1 MNPKGNLAKLVQKLK
16 KLNNQKVD
24 LGYFE
29 EQGLHS
35 SGDSYVEIMKVHEL
49 GEYGMPARPVLGNVS
64 ILIDRDFERSTGA
77 LWTFINSLVHTP
89 SSSISDELDKLGSV
103 YAHYSERIFG
113 NPAYLTV
120 TFNPEPLVDTGEL
133 AENFAWR
140 TTLNMT
146 YKTVG

>member
-1 MNPKGNLAKLVQKLK
+1 MEKLK

-49 GEYGMPARPVLGNVS
+49 GEWGMPARPVLGNVS
-64 ILIDRDFERSTGA
+64 ILINSDFERSTGA
-77 LWTFINSLVHTP
+77 LASFINSLVHTP
-89 SSSISDELDKLGSV
+89 SSSISDELDKLVSV

-120 TFNPEPLVDTGEL
+120 TFNPEPLIDTGEL

>member
-1 MNPKGNLAKLVQKLK
+1 MQKLK

-49 GEYGMPARPVLGNVS
+49 GEYGLPARSVLGNVS
-64 ILIDRDFERSTGA
+64 ILIDSDFERSTGA
-77 LWTFINSLVHTP
+77 LGTFINSLVHTP

-113 NPAYLTV
+113 NPSYLTV
-120 TFNPEPLVDTGEL
+120 TFNPEPLIDTGEL

>member
-1 MNPKGNLAKLVQKLK
+1 MQKLK

-35 SGDSYVEIMKVHEL
+35 SGDSYVEIMKIHEL

-64 ILIDRDFERSTGA
+64 ILINSDFERSTGA
-77 LWTFINSLVHTP
+77 LGTFINSLVHTP

-113 NPAYLTV
+113 NPSYLTV

>member
-1 MNPKGNLAKLVQKLK
+1 MEKLK
-16 KLNNQKVD
+16 KLNSQKID

-35 SGDSYVEIMKVHEL
+35 SGDSYVDIMKVHEL
-49 GEYGMPARPVLGNVS
+49 GEYGLPARPVLGNIS
-64 ILIDRDFERSTGA
+64 ILIDSDFERSTGA
-77 LWTFINSLVHTP
+77 LGTFINSLVHTP

-120 TFNPEPLVDTGEL
+120 TFNPEPLIDTGEL